1 MKLHLIL
8 VTLLIA
14 VFTTPL
20 HANVSLKNGNF
31 FIGYTDFVYP
41 GGMEPK
47 AERVYNS
54 KSSHN
59 GYFGFGWGS
68 DYEVFLKVSADGS
81 VVVYENGGGAQNRFS
96 SPNLNSSEIAKGV
109 DAILEAKKK
118 IGGLSSAQME
128 METQRLKTDARYRND
143 EWQRLFDKNLVQPRK
158 LAEGTAL
165 KSNKFSYQTMK
176 KIKTGYMRTFE
187 NGQIQTF
194 DENGRLTRW
203 ADKNNNF
210 INLGY
215 DKQGFL
221 SYIQDNF
228 NRRMNITMNS
238 RGKIEKVVG
247 DKGQTAAYK
256 YSGDELSYSKDTDGN
271 IYEYKYSSNNR
282 HNLVEIKYTDSTT
295 LQLGYHEMNKCENV
309 KWVKDRDGAVT
320 QYDYTG
326 DCNGGLEHST
336 MTITKGSDGKEV
348 SKSSYTYIERAR
360 SDGERYTYKLGT
372 EIDGDKTETIYNECC
387 GLPLE
392 ITKNGQKTSFVY
404 DSYGHVIK
412 KTSPYEVTELAYDL
426 KAGKVSKV
434 TKYSK
439 SEKGK
444 GSVNWSKY
452 QYDDKANLVYAQNSG
467 GKTVKIVYDHT
478 GRIKAMVDQSKR
490 KLEFTYN
497 EASRPVEIKDPALG
511 AIKVEYNTSGEVKK
525 VDSTGGRKIAA
536 QVTSAFQ
543 NLLDIIR
550 PAGVSL
556 TF

>member
-1 MKLHLIL
+1 MKLLELFL
-8 VTLLIA
+8 VITSFIVA
-14 VFTTPL
+14 TQAS
-20 HANVSLKNGNF
+20 ANVSLKNGNF

-96 SPNLNSSEIAKGV
+96 SPNLNAAEITKGI
-109 DAILEAKKK
+109 DSIIEAKKK
-118 IGGLSSAQME
+118 IGGFSG
-128 METQRLKTDARYRND
+128 TQIDQDKNRLKTDARYRND
-143 EWQRLFDKNLVQPRK
+143 EWQRLFERNLVQPRK
-158 LAEGTAL
+158 IAEGTML

-176 KIKTGYMRTFE
+176 KVKNGYMRTFE
-187 NGQIQTF
+187 NGQVQTF
-194 DENGRLTRW
+194 NELGRLTRW

-210 INLGY
+210 LTFGY

-221 SYIQDNF
+221 SFIQDNL
-228 NRRMNITMNS
+228 NRRMNITMNA
-238 RGKIEKVVG
+238 RGKIEKIVG
-247 DKGQTAAYK
+247 DKGQTATYK
-256 YSGDELSYSKDTDGN
+256 YNGDELVSSKDTDGN
-271 IYEYKYSSNNR
+271 VYEYKYSSNNR

-295 LQLGYHEMNKCENV
+295 LQLGYYDMNKCENV
-309 KWVKDRDGAVT
+309 KWVKDRDGSLT
-320 QYDYTG
+320 QYDYAG
-326 DCNGGLEHST
+326 ECNGGLEHTTTTAS
-336 MTITKGSDGKEV
+336 KGPDGKEIT
-348 SKSSYTYIERAR
+348 KASYTYIERAR
-360 SDGERYTYKLGT
+360 ADGERYTYKLAT
-372 EIDGDKTETIYNECC
+372 EIDGEKTETIYNECC

-412 KTSPYEVTELAYDL
+412 KTTPYDVTELAYDL

-444 GSVNWSKY
+444 KSVNWSRY
-452 QYDDKANLVYAQNSG
+452 QYDSKSNLVFAQNSS

-511 AIKVEYNTSGEVKK
+511 AIKVEYNSSGEVKK

>member
-1 MKLHLIL
+1 MKLLEIL
-8 VTLLIA
+8 FILTSFVIA
-14 VFTTPL
+14 TQTQ
-20 HANVSLKNGNF
+20 ANVSLKNGNF

-59 GYFGFGWGS
+59 GFFGFGWGS

-96 SPNLNSSEIAKGV
+96 SPNLNTNEINSGIE
-109 DAILEAKKK
+109 AILAAKKK
-118 IGGLSSAQME
+118 IGGLSG
-128 METQRLKTDARYRND
+128 TQIDQDKNRLKTDARYRND
-143 EWQRLFDKNLVQPRK
+143 EWQRLFEKNLVQPRK
-158 LAEGTAL
+158 LAEGTML

-176 KIKTGYMRTFE
+176 KVKTGYMRTFE
-187 NGQIQTF
+187 NGQVQTF
-194 DENGRLTRW
+194 DDDGRLVRW

-210 INLGY
+210 ITLGY

-221 SYIQDNF
+221 SFIQDNL

-238 RGKIEKVVG
+238 KGKIEKIVG
-247 DKGQTAAYK
+247 DKGQTATYK
-256 YSGDELSYSKDTDGN
+256 YNGDELAYSKDTDGN
-271 IYEYKYSSNNR
+271 IYEFKYSSNNR

-309 KWVKDRDGAVT
+309 KWVKDRDGTVT

-326 DCNGGLEHST
+326 ECNGGLEHST
-336 MTITKGSDGKEV
+336 STITKSSDGKES

-360 SDGERYTYKLGT
+360 ADGERYTYKLVT
-372 EIDGDKTETIYNECC
+372 EVDGDRTETVYNECC

-404 DSYGHVIK
+404 DSYGHITK
-412 KTSPYEVTELAYDL
+412 KTTPFDVTELGYDL

-434 TKYSK
+434 TKYNK
-439 SEKGK
+439 NQKGK
-444 GSVNWSKY
+444 GSVEWAKY
-452 QYDDKANLVYAQNSG
+452 QYDSKANLVFAQNST

-497 EASRPVEIKDPALG
+497 EASRPIEIKDPALG
-511 AIKVEYNTSGEVKK
+511 AIRVEYNTSGEVKK
-525 VDSTGGRKIAA
+525 VDSSGGRKIAA